1 MQKLKDINRYKIA
14 ASLLD
19 CDFLNLGNEIKK
31 IDNLGIDVLHLDV
44 MDGSFVKNISIGQP
58 VIRQIRKFTGMFLD
72 VHLMIKDPDRHLDS
86 FIESGAD
93 LICVHAEE
101 CPHLSWTLSHIKQ
114 AGLKAAVALNPST
127 SVSVIE
133 NVLCYI
139 DMALIMTVN
148 PGFGGQEFLGEM
160 VFKICKL
167 KGLLQDYANY
177 SHDYRSIDIQVDG
190 GINPD
195 TAPVAVKAG
204 DNILVLGSAIF
215 KSGNPGEIV
224 KKVKDCLKEDSWL

>member
-1 MQKLKDINRYKIA
+1 MQKLKDIKRYKIA
-14 ASLLD
+14 ASVLD
-19 CDFLNLGNEIKK
+19 CDFLNLGSEIKK
-31 IDNLGIDVLHLDV
+31 IENLGIDMLHLDV

-58 VIRQIRKFTGMFLD
+58 VIKKIRKFTGMFLD
-72 VHLMIKDPDRHLDS
+72 VHLMIKNPDQHLDS

-93 LICVHAEE
+93 LICVHAET

-114 AGLKAAVALNPST
+114 SGLKAAVALNPST

-139 DMALIMTVN
+139 DMVLIMTVN

-160 VFKICKL
+160 VFKIGRL

-190 GINPD
+190 GINPES
-195 TAPVAVKAG
+195 AALAVKAG
-204 DNILVLGSAIF
+204 ANILVLGSVIF
-215 KSGNPGEIV
+215 KSDDPGVIV
-224 KKVKDCLKEDSWL
+224 KKVRNCFLQTL

>member
-1 MQKLKDINRYKIA
+1 MQKLKDIKRYRIA
-14 ASLLD
+14 ASILD
-19 CDFLNLGNEIKK
+19 CDFLNLGSEIKK
-31 IDNLGIDVLHLDV
+31 IENLGIEIVHLDV
-44 MDGSFVKNISIGQP
+44 MDGCFVENISIGQP

-72 VHLMIKDPDRHLDS
+72 VHLMIKNPDRHLDS

-114 AGLKAAVALNPST
+114 AGLKAAVAINPST

-160 VFKICKL
+160 IFKIEKL
-167 KGLLQDYANY
+167 KGMLKDYANY
-177 SHDYRSIDIQVDG
+177 SRDYRSIDIQVDG
-190 GINPD
+190 GINPE
-195 TAPVAVKAG
+195 TAAGAVKAG
-204 DNILVLGSAIF
+204 ANILVLGSAIF
-215 KSGNPGEIV
+215 KSDNPGEIV
-224 KKVKDCLKEDSWL
+224 KKVRESFLQTL

>member
-1 MQKLKDINRYKIA
+1 MQKLKDIKRYKIA
-14 ASLLD
+14 ASILD

-44 MDGSFVKNISIGQP
+44 MDGSFVENISIGQP
-58 VIRQIRKFTGMFLD
+58 VIRQIRKFTSMFLD
-72 VHLMIKDPDRHLDS
+72 VHLMIKNPDRQLDS

-114 AGLKAAVALNPST
+114 AGLKAAVAINPST
-127 SVSVIE
+127 SISVIE

-139 DMALIMTVN
+139 DMALLMTVN

-177 SHDYRSIDIQVDG
+177 SRDYRSIDIQVDG
-190 GINPD
+190 GINPG
-195 TAPVAVKAG
+195 TAAVAVKAG
-204 DNILVLGSAIF
+204 ANILVLGSAIF
-215 KSGNPGEIV
+215 KSDNPGEIV
-224 KKVKDCLKEDSWL
+224 KKVSDCFLQTL